1 VGADG
6 SQIGIVSTQEALRQ
20 AQELDL
26 DLVEVAPQANPP
38 VARIM
43 DYGKFKYERDIRQK
57 EARKKQARVEVKEIK
72 FRPKID
78 RHDYATKKGHVVRF
92 LSAGARVKVTIMFR
106 GREMAHT
113 DLGRKILDRLV
124 EDLGDTAVVEAQPKQ
139 DGRNMVMVIGP
150 TKKAAELRTDASRS
164 GPRSEAAPSSEPAPS
179 PEPAEEPP
187 GSDAVEG
194 SPAQEQPQAPGS
206 VEGPQPATR

>member
-1 VGADG
+1 VRLVGPDG
-6 SQIGIVSTQEALRQ
+6 SQVGIVSTQEALRQ

-57 EARKKQARVEVKEIK
+57 EARKKQARIEVKEIK

-78 RHDYATKKGHVVRF
+78 PHDYATKKGHVVRF

-124 EDLGDTAVVEAQPKQ
+124 EDLADTVVVEAQPKQ
-139 DGRNMVMVIGP
+139 DGRNMVMVIAP
-150 TKKAAELRTDASRS
+150 TKKQPE
-164 GPRSEAAPSSEPAPS
+164 PRVVAPKPAVSEA
-179 PEPAEEPP
+179 PEPVTAAAPEPP
-187 GSDAVEG
+187 PEAR
-194 SPAQEQPQAPGS
+194 
-206 VEGPQPATR
+206 T